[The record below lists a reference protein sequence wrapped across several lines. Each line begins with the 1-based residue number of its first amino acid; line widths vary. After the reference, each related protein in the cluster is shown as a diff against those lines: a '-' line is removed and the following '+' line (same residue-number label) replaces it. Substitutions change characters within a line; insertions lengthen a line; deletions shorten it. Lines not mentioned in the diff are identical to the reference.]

1 MPQTRRGFLKALAA
15 AGGALALRRWP
26 PPARSWLVPSSLVP
40 SAAAAS
46 AAAQTRATVALIRTS
61 SHREGV
67 LRALQLAPLPSLRD
81 RTVVIKPNLNSSDP
95 FPGSTHPE
103 TLRALLEVCR
113 DGGAREII
121 IADRSGMGD
130 TTRVIKEKGVDTLA
144 RTVGARVLAVETLP
158 PSEFAVRSLP
168 GSSWQRGVLFPRVFE
183 RADVIISTCCLK
195 THRFGGQFT
204 LSLKNSVGMVGRRGP
219 DGYDYMRELHGSPS
233 QRVLIAELNTL
244 YKPGLIVL
252 DGIEA
257 FVEGG
262 PDTGTLARPGV
273 MLAGTDRV
281 AIDAAGVAL
290 LRMHGVTGPVAQ
302 GPIFAQEQIKR
313 AVQLGIGIASP
324 EDILFVTDSPDG
336 RGVVD
341 AVRAELARA

>member
-1 MPQTRRGFLKALAA
+1 LKALAA
-15 AGGALALRRWP
+15 AGGALALHRWP
-26 PPARSWLVPSSLVP
+26 PPARSWLVR
-40 SAAAAS
+40 SAAASSLAVR
-46 AAAQTRATVALIRTS
+46 TRATVALIKTT

-67 LRALQLAPLPSLRD
+67 LRAVQLAPLPSLRD

-95 FPGSTHPE
+95 FPGSTHLE
-103 TLRALLEVCR
+103 TLRVLLEICR

-121 IADRSGMGD
+121 VADRSGMGD
-130 TTRVIKEKGVDTLA
+130 TMRVIREKGVDTLA
-144 RTVGARVLAVETLP
+144 RTVGARVLALEDLP
-158 PSEFAVRSLP
+158 PSEFVVRSLP
-168 GSSWQRGVLFPRVFE
+168 GSNWQRGLLFPRMFE

-204 LSLKNSVGMVGRRGP
+204 LSLKNSVGMVARRGP
-219 DGYDYMRELHGSPS
+219 DGYDYMRELHSS
-233 QRVLIAELNTL
+233 SLQRILIAELNML

-252 DGIEA
+252 DGLEA

-313 AVQLGIGIASP
+313 AVQLGIGVASP
-324 EDILFVTDSPDG
+324 DDILFVTDSPEG
-336 RGVVD
+336 RGVID
-341 AVRAELARA
+341 AVRAALSRA